1 MPATDTSKLITSG
14 HASALKPTP
23 LSEFPERLQGV
34 VGGAMARAKAALA
47 EKFKGTTIDG
57 TTVPGL
63 FPVSKTGISVQPV
76 IDAANAFAASLTD
89 GQRKD
94 VFFPVESDAWRSW
107 HNMHIFLFRHGVCL
121 IDMSETQRQA
131 ALALVRATLSAA
143 GFEGARNVMK
153 LNEHVSELTGRAEE
167 YGEWYYWMSVF
178 GTPSETEP
186 WGWQID
192 GHHLSINCFVL
203 GDQIVLTPDFQGSEP
218 VHAQSG
224 KYAGTRAFQ
233 DEEAKGYRLMQ
244 SLTPEQ
250 REEATIG
257 TTIPREVIT
266 IAQVDNAVLPYVG
279 IPYRTLNANQQALML
294 DVIATYTNRIRPGH
308 AEIRLDEVKQHLDE
322 TYFGW
327 IGACEESSP
336 FYYRIQS
343 PVILIEF
350 DHLPG
355 IVWDNKEPTRRHV
368 HTVVRTPNG
377 NDYGRDLLRQHYEE
391 HDHSHPHSPHRRGH
405 E

>member
-1 MPATDTSKLITSG
+1 MPATDTSKLIMSG

-47 EKFKGTTIDG
+47 DKFKGTTTDG
-57 TTVPGL
+57 VLAPGL
-63 FPVSKTGISVQPV
+63 FPLSKTGVSVQPV
-76 IDAANAFAASLTD
+76 IDAATAFAAALSD
-89 GQRKD
+89 DQRKD
-94 VFFPVESDAWRSW
+94 VFFEVESDAWRSW

-121 IDMSETQRQA
+121 IDMSETQKQA
-131 ALALVRATLSAA
+131 ALALVRASLSAA

-153 LNEHVSELTGRAEE
+153 LNEHVSELTGRSEE
-167 YGEWYYWMSVF
+167 YGEWYYWISVF
-178 GTPSETEP
+178 GTPSEAEP

-218 VHAQSG
+218 VHAHSG
-224 KYAGTRAFQ
+224 KYAGTRVFQ
-233 DEEAKGYRLMQ
+233 EEEAKGFRLMQ
-244 SLTPEQ
+244 SLTPAQ
-250 REEATIG
+250 RLQATIG

-279 IPYRTLNANQQALML
+279 IPYRALTAPQQALML

-391 HDHSHPHSPHRRGH
+391 HDHSHPHTPHRRGH

>member
-1 MPATDTSKLITSG
+1 MSTTDTSKLIMTG
-14 HASALKPTP
+14 HASAVKPTP
-23 LSEFPERLQGV
+23 IGQFPERLQGV
-34 VGGAMARAKAALA
+34 VSNAMARAKAALA
-47 EKFKGTTIDG
+47 DRFKGTTTDG
-57 TTVPGL
+57 NIVPGL
-63 FPVSKTGISVQPV
+63 FPLSKTGVSVQPV
-76 IDAANAFAASLTD
+76 IDAANAFAASLSD
-89 GQRKD
+89 EQRKD

-121 IDMSETQRQA
+121 IDMTEPQRQA

-143 GFEGARNVMK
+143 GFESARNVMK
-153 LNEHVSELTGRAEE
+153 LNEHVSELTGRSEE

-178 GTPSETEP
+178 GTPSNDEP

-218 VHAQSG
+218 VHAHSG
-224 KYAGTRAFQ
+224 KYAGTSAFQ
-233 DEEAKGYRLMQ
+233 DEEAKGFQLMQ

-250 REEATIG
+250 RARATIG

-266 IAQVDNAVLPYVG
+266 IAQVDNAVLSYAG
-279 IPYRTLNANQQALML
+279 IPYSALTSHQQALML
-294 DVIATYTNRIRPGH
+294 EVIALYTNRIRPGH
-308 AEIRLDEVKQHLDE
+308 AEIRLDEVKAHLDE

-336 FYYRIQS
+336 FYYRIHS

-355 IVWDNKEPTRRHV
+355 IVWDNKEPTRRHI

-391 HDHSHPHSPHRRGH
+391 HDHAHPHSPHRRGR

>member
-1 MPATDTSKLITSG
+1 MPDTSKLIMIG
-14 HASALKPTP
+14 HASAVKPTP
-23 LSEFPERLQGV
+23 VTEFPERLQGV
-34 VGGAMARAKAALA
+34 VSNAMARAKAALA
-47 EKFKGTTIDG
+47 DQFKGTTTDG
-57 TTVPGL
+57 TTIPGL
-63 FPVSKTGISVQPV
+63 FPLSKTGISVQPV
-76 IDAANAFAASLTD
+76 IDAAVVFAASLSD
-89 GQRKD
+89 AQRKD

-121 IDMSETQRQA
+121 IDMPEPQRQA
-131 ALALVRATLSAA
+131 ALALVRATSSAA
-143 GFEGARNVMK
+143 GFASARNVMK
-153 LNEHVSELTGRAEE
+153 LNEHVSELTGRTEE

-178 GTPSETEP
+178 GTPSSDEP

-218 VHAQSG
+218 VHAHSG
-224 KYAGTRAFQ
+224 KYAGTQVFQ
-233 DEEAKGYRLMQ
+233 DEEAKGFRLMQ

-250 REEATIG
+250 QARATIG

-266 IAQVDNAVLPYVG
+266 IAQVDNAVLPYAG
-279 IPYRTLNANQQALML
+279 IPYTALTSHQQALML
-294 DVIATYTNRIRPGH
+294 EVIALYTNRIRPGH
-308 AEIRLDEVKQHLDE
+308 AEIRLDEVKAHLGE

-327 IGACEESSP
+327 IGACEEESP
-336 FYYRIQS
+336 FYYRIHS

-355 IVWDNKEPTRRHV
+355 IVWDNKEPTRRHI

-391 HDHSHPHSPHRRGH
+391 HDHVHPHSPHRRGH

>member
-1 MPATDTSKLITSG
+1 MPATEPSKLIMSG

-47 EKFKGTTIDG
+47 DRFKGTTTDG

-63 FPVSKTGISVQPV
+63 FPLSKTGVSVQPV
-76 IDAANAFAASLTD
+76 IDAAIAFAASLAD
-89 GQRKD
+89 DQRKD

-121 IDMSETQRQA
+121 IDMNETQRQA

-153 LNEHVSELTGRAEE
+153 LNEHVSELTGRSEE

-178 GTPSETEP
+178 GTPSEAEP

-218 VHAQSG
+218 VHAHSG
-224 KYAGTRAFQ
+224 KYAGTHAFQ

-244 SLTPEQ
+244 SLSSDQ
-250 REEATIG
+250 RTKATIG

-266 IAQVDNAVLPYVG
+266 IAQVDNAVLPFAG
-279 IPYRTLNANQQALML
+279 IPYRELTAHQQALML

-355 IVWDNKEPTRRHV
+355 IVWDNKEPTRRHI

-391 HDHSHPHSPHRRGH
+391 HDHSHPHTPHRRGH